1 MPGPQSC
8 FFRPCATPPADAEA
22 ASHKLLVRGGFIRQ
36 VGAGLWTFLPLGWRV
51 HQKVV
56 QIIREEINAIGGQ
69 EMLEPVLTPAEL
81 WETSGRI
88 GIPIVFKL
96 KDRAGRD
103 FVLPFSHE
111 ETMTFHARE
120 LQSYKQLPQLWYHF
134 STKERDEPRPRGGLL
149 RVREFIMK
157 DSYSFDRDEAG
168 LDRSFDAH
176 KGAYERIW
184 ERCGLE
190 AYYVEAESGIM
201 GGRESSGF
209 MAPAESGENILVRC
223 ENGDY
228 FADYDA
234 ARGIPRAPDV
244 PRAAGP
250 AGGGRDAGRGDD
262 RGAGGASSAS
272 TRPRRRRRCRSWSA
286 SGWCWRSIRGDDRLS
301 EEKLVTAL
309 GEAYRPDDGGRDQ
322 GGRSAPAAA
331 RSGRSAVTVDVVAD
345 EALREGQFVAGANR
359 DGWHLRG
366 VRRAATTTRSSRTSG
381 RRTPATRARCAAAS
395 CIEQPAIELGH
406 IFKLGTF
413 YSVPFGATFLDEDG
427 EEKPLVMGS
436 YGIGPARTMAAI
448 VEQHHDDKGI
458 QWPASVAPYDVHI
471 VVLPGLEEHAR
482 GGRRRA
488 RRGRLRRAARR
499 PRCACGGEVRGRR
512 SDRLPGARDRR
523 AKGGG
528 RRYGG
533 RSRAREGGRQR
544 GERGRARLDSA
555 REARLMARKRRFS
568 DDAVRPDDR
577 AADGRR
583 PAHVPLAR
591 GEDEA
596 LGGLPEP
603 PRARQPSGSVGRR
616 DQDARAC
623 ARRRGRALP
632 RVPPA
637 RDHRPARAHAGP
649 DRQAVPAL
657 QHVAGTIAATGRGA
671 AWLAR

>member
-1 MPGPQSC
+1 VIVRASQLFLPTL
-8 FFRPCATPPADAEA
+8 RDAPADADA

-56 QIIREEINAIGGQ
+56 RIIREEINAIGGQ

-96 KDRAGRD
+96 KDRYGRD

-168 LDRSFDAH
+168 LDKSFDAH
-176 KGAYERIW
+176 KAAYERIW

-190 AYYVEAESGIM
+190 AHYVVAESGIM

-209 MAPAESGENILVRC
+209 MAPAESGENTLVRC

-234 ARGIPRAPDV
+234 ARGIPRAPTFPEPLERPEEVETPGVGTIDALAEFLGMD
-244 PRAAGP
+244 PAATSKAMPVMVGE
-250 AGGGRDAGRGDD
+250 
-262 RGAGGASSAS
+262 
-272 TRPRRRRRCRSWSA
+272 RPVLA
-286 SGWCWRSIRGDDRLS
+286 LIRGDDRLS

-309 GEAYRPDDGGRDQ
+309 GEAYRPMTDEEIRAVFGAGG
-322 GGRSAPAAA
+322 GSLGPV
-331 RSGRSAVTVDVVAD
+331 GVTIDIVAD

-366 VRRAATTTRSSRTSG
+366 VQAG
-381 RRTPATRARCAAAS
+381 RDYHPQFADIRQANEGDACVV
-395 CIEQPAIELGH
+395 CGGKLVEQTAIELGH

-448 VEQHHDDKGI
+448 VEQHHDDNGI
-458 QWPASVAPYDVHI
+458 AWPRSVAPYDVHI
-471 VVLPGLEEHAR
+471 VVLAGMESHAEEAAAVLDEAGFDVLLDDRDAR
-482 GGRRRA
+482 AGEKFADADLIGCPFRVTVGRKA
-488 RRGRLRRAARR
+488 TEDGTVDLR
-499 PRCACGGEVRGRR
+499 E
-512 SDRLPGARDRR
+512 R
-523 AKGGG
+523 AKGEDVAVKV
-528 RRYGG
+528 
-533 RSRAREGGRQR
+533 SE
-544 GERGRARLDSA
+544 LVS
-555 REARLMARKRRFS
+555 
-568 DDAVRPDDR
+568 AVR
-577 AADGRR
+577 GK
-583 PAHVPLAR
+583 L
-591 GEDEA
+591 
-596 LGGLPEP
+596 
-603 PRARQPSGSVGRR
+603 S
-616 DQDARAC
+616 
-623 ARRRGRALP
+623 
-632 RVPPA
+632 
-637 RDHRPARAHAGP
+637 
-649 DRQAVPAL
+649 
-657 QHVAGTIAATGRGA
+657 
-671 AWLAR
+671 